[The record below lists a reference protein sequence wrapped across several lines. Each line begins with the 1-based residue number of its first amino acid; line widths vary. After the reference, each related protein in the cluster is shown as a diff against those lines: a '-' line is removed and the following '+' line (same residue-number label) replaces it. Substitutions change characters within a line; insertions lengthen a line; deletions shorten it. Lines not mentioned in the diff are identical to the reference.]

1 MRMIERWFPCAEVSE
16 ASESGWGSGKSEK
29 ALFIWFAAR
38 PLAQAKAAVITS
50 LLPWPNDVGEQDRL
64 KKLVRKAMSGRDEAH
79 DELVAEL
86 RRIYPNGA
94 SMLDPFSG
102 RAMIP
107 LEAARLGVR
116 AWGIDYSPVAT
127 LAGTLLA
134 DYPLRDWS
142 SEPPLPF
149 GRPSGLVEDRLVA
162 DVERV
167 LKEVGRRYDASME
180 EFYPKVRGKQPW
192 GYLWAVTLPCQ
203 ECGRRFP
210 VTGSLVLRQPL
221 PVKHD
226 AGQSYRIDV
235 DRTAGTFRAVVHE
248 GPPGGQPTLVTLTK
262 GGKAQRGK
270 AAVCPFCEHVHPK
283 DVHTRLAAEGLGKDA
298 LLVAADLDKDVGKAF
313 RVPTEAETAAAE
325 LARLALANES
335 SFTTGLSA
343 VPNESIPPGNN
354 HAVRPSMYGAKTY
367 GDLCNSRQTLG
378 FVRLCRITGEVAE
391 EVSGAGASDD
401 YTRALAGYIAS
412 VIDRRFRQSTR
423 GVTLFARLT
432 ATSNRVYPADLFR
445 NESAIGFS
453 YDYFETGLGDGPGT
467 WPALAGDTIAVLRN
481 QAARPAGR
489 PALIR
494 QGTATALPL
503 PSGGRVP
510 AVLEKR

>member
-94 SMLDPFSG
+94 SMHDPISG

-180 EFYPKVRGKQPW
+180 EFYPKVRG
-192 GYLWAVTLPCQ
+192 
-203 ECGRRFP
+203 
-210 VTGSLVLRQPL
+210 
-221 PVKHD
+221 
-226 AGQSYRIDV
+226 
-235 DRTAGTFRAVVHE
+235 
-248 GPPGGQPTLVTLTK
+248 
-262 GGKAQRGK
+262 
-270 AAVCPFCEHVHPK
+270 
-283 DVHTRLAAEGLGKDA
+283 
-298 LLVAADLDKDVGKAF
+298 
-313 RVPTEAETAAAE
+313 
-325 LARLALANES
+325 
-335 SFTTGLSA
+335 
-343 VPNESIPPGNN
+343 
-354 HAVRPSMYGAKTY
+354 
-367 GDLCNSRQTLG
+367 
-378 FVRLCRITGEVAE
+378 
-391 EVSGAGASDD
+391 
-401 YTRALAGYIAS
+401 
-412 VIDRRFRQSTR
+412 
-423 GVTLFARLT
+423 
-432 ATSNRVYPADLFR
+432 
-445 NESAIGFS
+445 
-453 YDYFETGLGDGPGT
+453 
-467 WPALAGDTIAVLRN
+467 
-481 QAARPAGR
+481 
-489 PALIR
+489 
-494 QGTATALPL
+494 
-503 PSGGRVP
+503 
-510 AVLEKR
+510 